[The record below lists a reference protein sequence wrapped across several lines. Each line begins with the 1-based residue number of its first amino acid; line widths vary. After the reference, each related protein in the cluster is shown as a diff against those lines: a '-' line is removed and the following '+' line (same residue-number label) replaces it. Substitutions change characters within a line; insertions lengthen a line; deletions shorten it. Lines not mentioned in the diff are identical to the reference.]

1 MAAGIPLFII
11 FGVGNFIRMWRGGTF
26 YTIDLI
32 VGILG
37 IIFIVVSLFIR
48 KGDEQ
53 EKQANH
59 S

>member
-1 MAAGIPLFII
+1 MAVGIPLTII
-11 FGVGNFIRMWRGGTF
+11 FGVGNFIRLWRGGTL

-32 VGILG
+32 AGIIG

-48 KGDEQ
+48 IEDEQ
-53 EKQANH
+53 EKQASH